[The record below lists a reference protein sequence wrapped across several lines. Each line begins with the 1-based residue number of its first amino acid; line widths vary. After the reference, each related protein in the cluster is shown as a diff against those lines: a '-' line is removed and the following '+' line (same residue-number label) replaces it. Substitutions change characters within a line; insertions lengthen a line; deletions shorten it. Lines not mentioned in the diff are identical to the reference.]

1 MTTLITTTAI
11 TQPMTTTT
19 TVMLEMLEFV
29 AEDVGVAQMAV
40 YLLLEE
46 VDAQENVPRLTRAVS
61 QAVKET
67 FLQGLSKPQGRRE
80 DRREGEGVS

>member
-1 MTTLITTTAI
+1 MGCSGHPDPDYHVVSLAGF
-11 TQPMTTTT
+11 M
-19 TVMLEMLEFV
+19 
-29 AEDVGVAQMAV
+29 
-40 YLLLEE
+40 LLEE
-46 VDAQENVPRLTRAVS
+46 VDAQENVPRLIRAVS